1 MKTISV
7 LSVIAV
13 LAVAVAVA
21 QQFDKGR
28 DGRRPPRPPR
38 DQVFQLF
45 DIDDNEE
52 ISQDE
57 MENATAILKGRDRN
71 GDGVLTREELPRPP
85 RPENERRSD
94 PDRHD
99 GPRPPAG
106 QRYRDRATPDLKD
119 APVGAVFLSG
129 GYETDP
135 RDHGRPVALIAA
147 ALGVKPEVF
156 REAFSRVRPARGG
169 PPTAERVRANKQVLM
184 EALGKY
190 GITNDRLDEV
200 SNYYRYQPEAGETW
214 PHRAAHAKAI
224 IKDGQVASIE
234 IADPGHGYMT
244 APKVSIAGYR
254 DIEVQAE
261 IEFSKDFATNG
272 RVTKLTIV
280 DNAAR

>member
-1 MKTISV
+1 MKTFFV
-7 LSVIAV
+7 LSIVA
-13 LAVAVAVA
+13 AVAVAAAIA
-21 QQFDKGR
+21 QQFEKGR

-38 DQVFQLF
+38 DPIFQLF
-45 DIDDNEE
+45 DVDDNAE

-57 MENATAILKGRDRN
+57 MENATAILKGRDCN

-85 RPENERRSD
+85 RPEDDRRGELG
-94 PDRHD
+94 RHA
-99 GPRPPAG
+99 GPTPRDG
-106 QRYRDRATPDLKD
+106 QRNRDRETPDLKD
-119 APVGAVFLSG
+119 APAGAVIFSG

-147 ALGVKPEVF
+147 ALGVKSEVF

-169 PPTAERVRANKQVLM
+169 PPSAERVRANKQVLM

-190 GITNDRLDEV
+190 GITNERLDEV
-200 SNYYRYQPEAGETW
+200 SNYYRYRPEAGETW
-214 PHRAAHAKAI
+214 PHREARAKAL
-224 IKDGQVASIE
+224 IKDGRVTGIE

-244 APKVSIAGYR
+244 APTVSIAGYR
-254 DIEVQAE
+254 DVEVKAE
-261 IEFSKDFATNG
+261 IEFGKDFARNG

>member
-1 MKTISV
+1 MKTFTV
-7 LSVIAV
+7 LSVIAA
-13 LAVAVAVA
+13 LAVAAAVA
-21 QQFDKGR
+21 QQFDRGR

-45 DIDDNEE
+45 DVDDNEE
-52 ISQDE
+52 ISEDE
-57 MENATAILKGRDRN
+57 MENAAAILKSRDRN

-85 RPENERRSD
+85 RPEDERHGQ
-94 PDRHD
+94 PGRHD
-99 GPRPPAG
+99 GPPP
-106 QRYRDRATPDLKD
+106 RDDVRNRDRETPDLKD
-119 APVGAVFLSG
+119 APEGAVVFGG

-147 ALGVKPEVF
+147 ALGVKSEVF

-169 PPTAERVRANKQVLM
+169 PPSAERVRANKQVLM

-200 SNYYRYQPEAGETW
+200 SNYYRYRPEAGETW
-214 PHRAAHAKAI
+214 PHSAARAKAI
-224 IKDGQVASIE
+224 IKDGQVTGIE
-234 IADPGHGYMT
+234 ITDPGHGYMT
-244 APKVSIAGYR
+244 APTVSIAGYR
-254 DIEVQAE
+254 DVQVKAE
-261 IEFSKDFATNG
+261 IEFSQDFATNG